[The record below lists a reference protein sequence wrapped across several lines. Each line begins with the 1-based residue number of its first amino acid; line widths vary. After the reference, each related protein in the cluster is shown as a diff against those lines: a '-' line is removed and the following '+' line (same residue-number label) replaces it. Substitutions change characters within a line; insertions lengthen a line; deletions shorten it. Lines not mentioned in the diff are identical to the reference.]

1 MQNDFRKLDQKSQ
14 EKLRIQSIK
23 MIKNGKTHLE
33 VAIFLGIK
41 RQVVS
46 RWWSKYK
53 QSGLSGLK
61 MKSRANVTDSS
72 KVNSEQ
78 ARAIRKIILEKT
90 PDQLNFGFMLWTR
103 EAVKLTLKKVYKID
117 LGLSAVGRLLKKLG
131 LTPQKPMKKA
141 YEQSSS
147 KVRVWLKEEYPKI
160 HSRAKRMGAEIQ
172 WGDEMG
178 IRSDDQIGRT
188 YGRRGKTP
196 VVEVSGKRFRT
207 NMISSITNRGKLRF
221 MVFNERFTTS
231 VFLDFL
237 KRLVKGS
244 KQMIF
249 LILDGHPVHKSKAA
263 SRWLDENKE
272 KIEIYLLPAYSPEL
286 NPDEYLNQDYKQSA
300 NKYELP
306 TSQKQLRTNTEKYML
321 SLQQNPQKVAN
332 FFKHPKVQYA
342 S

>member
-286 NPDEYLNQDYKQSA
+286 NPDEYLNQDIKQYSRKRRPA
-300 NKYELP
+300 NQAELVENLR
-306 TSQKQLRTNTEKYML
+306 SYLKSNQKK
-321 SLQQNPQKVAN
+321 PDKIKN
-332 FFKHPKVQYA
+332 FFQAEKVKYA
-342 S
+342 A

>member
-286 NPDEYLNQDYKQSA
+286 NPDEYLNQDIKQYSRKRRPA
-300 NKYELP
+300 NQTELVENLR
-306 TSQKQLRTNTEKYML
+306 SYLKSNQKK
-321 SLQQNPQKVAN
+321 PDKIKN
-332 FFKHPKVQYA
+332 FFQAEKVKYA
-342 S
+342 A

>member
-1 MQNDFRKLDQKSQ
+1 MKNDFRKLDQKSQ

-33 VAIFLGIK
+33 VATFLGIK

-46 RWWSKYK
+46 RWWSTYK
-53 QSGLSGLK
+53 LNGLSGLK
-61 MKSRANVTDSS
+61 MKSRANVTDTS
-72 KVNSEQ
+72 KVNPEQ

-117 LGLSAVGRLLKKLG
+117 LGLSAIGRLLKKLG

-147 KVRVWLKEEYPKI
+147 KVRAWLKKEYPKI
-160 HSRAKRMGAEIQ
+160 HNRAKGLGAEIQ

-249 LILDGHPVHKSKAA
+249 LILDGHPVHKSKSA
-263 SRWLDENKE
+263 SRWLEENKE
-272 KIEIYLLPAYSPEL
+272 KIEVYLLPAYSPEL
-286 NPDEYLNQDYKQSA
+286 NPDEYLNQDIKQYSRKRRPA
-300 NKYELP
+300 NQAELVENLR
-306 TSQKQLRTNTEKYML
+306 SYLKSNQKRPDKI
-321 SLQQNPQKVAN
+321 KN
-332 FFKHPKVQYA
+332 FFQAEKVKYA
-342 S
+342 A

>member
-1 MQNDFRKLDQKSQ
+1 MLNDFRKLDQKSQ

-33 VAIFLGIK
+33 VATFLGIK

-46 RWWSKYK
+46 RWWSTYK
-53 QSGLSGLK
+53 LNGLSGLK
-61 MKSRANVTDSS
+61 MKSRANVTDTS
-72 KVNSEQ
+72 KVNPEQ

-117 LGLSAVGRLLKKLG
+117 LGLSAIGRLLKKLG

-147 KVRVWLKEEYPKI
+147 KVRAWLKKEYPKI
-160 HSRAKRMGAEIQ
+160 HNRAKGLGAEIQ

-249 LILDGHPVHKSKAA
+249 LILDGHPVHKSKSA
-263 SRWLDENKE
+263 SRWLEENKE
-272 KIEIYLLPAYSPEL
+272 KIEVYLLPAYSPEL
-286 NPDEYLNQDYKQSA
+286 NPDEYLNQHIKQYSRKRRPA
-300 NKYELP
+300 NQAELVENLR
-306 TSQKQLRTNTEKYML
+306 SYLKSNQKRPDKI
-321 SLQQNPQKVAN
+321 KN
-332 FFKHPKVQYA
+332 FFQAEKVKYA
-342 S
+342 A

>member
-1 MQNDFRKLDQKSQ
+1 MKNDFRQLDQKSQ
-14 EKLRIQSIK
+14 EKLRIQAIK
-23 MIKNGKTHLE
+23 MIKRGKTHLE
-33 VAIFLGIK
+33 VSDFLGIK

-46 RWWSKYK
+46 RWWSTYK
-53 QSGLSGLK
+53 LKGLSGLK
-61 MKSRANVTDSS
+61 MRSRANVTDSS
-72 KVNSEQ
+72 KVNPEQ
-78 ARAIRKIILEKT
+78 AKAVRKIILEKT

-103 EAVKLTLKKVYKID
+103 EAVRLTLQKVYKIN

-141 YEQSSS
+141 YEQSS
-147 KVRVWLKEEYPKI
+147 KVRAWLKEEYPKI

-221 MVFNERFTTS
+221 MVFNERFTTP

-237 KRLVKGS
+237 KRLIKGA

-263 SRWLDENKE
+263 SKWLEENKTQ
-272 KIEIYLLPAYSPEL
+272 IEVYLLPAYSPEL
-286 NPDEYLNQDYKQSA
+286 NPDEYLNQDIKQYSRKRRPA
-300 NKYELP
+300 NQIELVENLR
-306 TSQKQLRTNTEKYML
+306 SYLKSNQKKPEKI
-321 SLQQNPQKVAN
+321 KN
-332 FFKHPKVQYA
+332 FFKAEKVKYA
-342 S
+342 A

>member
-23 MIKNGKTHLE
+23 MIKNGKTHFE
-33 VAIFLGIK
+33 VASFLGIK

-46 RWWSKYK
+46 RWWSVYK
-53 QSGLSGLK
+53 GKGLAGLK
-61 MKSRANVTDSS
+61 MKSRANLTDSS
-72 KVNSEQ
+72 KVNPEQ
-78 ARAIRKIILEKT
+78 ARAVRKIILEKT

-103 EAVKLTLKKVYKID
+103 EAVRLTLKKVYKID

-141 YEQSSS
+141 YEQSSA
-147 KVRVWLKEEYPKI
+147 KVRAWLKEEYPKI
-160 HSRAKRMGAEIQ
+160 HNRAKRMGAEIQ

-237 KRLVKGS
+237 KRLIKGS

-263 SRWLDENKE
+263 RRWLEENKE
-272 KIEIYLLPAYSPEL
+272 RIEIHLLPAYSPEL
-286 NPDEYLNQDYKQSA
+286 NPDEYLNQDIKQYSRKRRPA
-300 NKYELP
+300 NQTELVENLR
-306 TSQKQLRTNTEKYML
+306 SYLKSNQKK
-321 SLQQNPQKVAN
+321 PDKIKN
-332 FFKHPKVQYA
+332 FFQAEKVKYA
-342 S
+342 A

>member
-1 MQNDFRKLDQKSQ
+1 MLNDFRKLDQKSQ

-33 VAIFLGIK
+33 VATFLGIK

-46 RWWSKYK
+46 RWWSSYK
-53 QSGLSGLK
+53 LKGISGLK

-72 KVNSEQ
+72 KVNPEQ
-78 ARAIRKIILEKT
+78 ARAVRKIILEKT

-141 YEQSSS
+141 YEQSSA
-147 KVRVWLKEEYPKI
+147 KVRAWLKKEYPKI
-160 HSRAKRMGAEIQ
+160 HSRAKRLGAEIQ

-188 YGRRGKTP
+188 YWRRGKTP
-196 VVEVSGKRFRT
+196 VVAVSGKRFRT

-237 KRLVKGS
+237 KRL
-244 KQMIF
+244 
-249 LILDGHPVHKSKAA
+249 LISPLVCLHNYAA
-263 SRWLDENKE
+263 
-272 KIEIYLLPAYSPEL
+272 
-286 NPDEYLNQDYKQSA
+286 
-300 NKYELP
+300 
-306 TSQKQLRTNTEKYML
+306 
-321 SLQQNPQKVAN
+321 
-332 FFKHPKVQYA
+332 
-342 S
+342 